1 MVGWTPEPVDNL
13 EEINGRIN
21 TIETILNNILERLH
35 AMQVVGELR
44 NAKEDQKLAEACKK
58 KGDN

>member
-35 AMQVVGELR
+35 AMR
-44 NAKEDQKLAEACKK
+44 NAKEDQKLAEICKK
-58 KGDN
+58 KGDY